1 MSTHRGGKNKRKGK
15 NHFTPRAREIRERD
29 PDQEYGWVL
38 KMLGDC
44 RVECICSDE
53 VTRICHIR
61 GNMRRRVW
69 INTGDV
75 VLISIREFED
85 GKGDIIHKYT
95 STEAE
100 YLKQSRQFDPQGVQK
115 TSNTNTDHIYEM
127 GIQDFV
133 DSSEDNTDAVIDFSQ
148 I

>member
-1 MSTHRGGKNKRKGK
+1 MSSRRGGKNKRKGK
-15 NHFTPRAREIRERD
+15 NNFTPRTREIRERD
-29 PDQEYGWVL
+29 ADQEYGWVL

-75 VLISIREFED
+75 VLISMREFED
-85 GKGDIIHKYT
+85 SKGDIIHKYT
-95 STEAE
+95 TTEAE
-100 YLKQSRQFDPQGVQK
+100 YLKQSRKFDPQDTQRS
-115 TSNTNTDHIYEM
+115 SNTNNDRIYET
-127 GIQDFV
+127 GIQDL
-133 DSSEDNTDAVIDFSQ
+133 SNAPEENTETVIDFSQ